1 MFRDV
6 ENHATFITPHTSSP
20 QTLVFL
26 NSMALHANRKL
37 MPARSFIVGI
47 QIFVFYFLS
56 PAFAIQELPGTPWSL
71 LEQQREQI
79 LQIGSD
85 DEAFAFFQSPTKP
98 QGQGSRT
105 RSKPQSSPP
114 SVNLSEEI
122 KETIT
127 TYLAA
132 LAVTAH
138 AQEFRKRIGH
148 SSASPPSPEAGLGE
162 SQFQWITKHVPLN
175 SLEPVMDFYQQVSAL
190 SQMTSQPLPPGND
203 FAKFASYYDQT
214 YQDWDDSPLSWVNIF
229 QQHGRK
235 GIEARLLEYWQAPDQ
250 LADGHTPSPSTQ
262 HAYAGHY
269 IRTRLLPMFRAT
281 LLTQIIR
288 LEATAYE
295 TARET
300 WHHIQQWQQREQ
312 TKSAATRL
320 CGTWQWLVHNHQ
332 NHGDRKGTIT
342 FSPPDQPSPSQ
353 LEPTIISIQGDTV
366 YLKWTFPQGYQEDS
380 LLISN
385 HDTHLE
391 GTFKNS
397 LGPHGSISGK
407 RLSSCR
413 S

>member
-1 MFRDV
+1 
-6 ENHATFITPHTSSP
+6 
-20 QTLVFL
+20 
-26 NSMALHANRKL
+26 MALHAKRKL
-37 MPARSFIVGI
+37 MQALSCIAV
-47 QIFVFYFLS
+47 QIFVFCSLS
-56 PAFAIQELPGTPWSL
+56 PAFANQGLAGTPWSL
-71 LEQQREQI
+71 LEQHREQI
-79 LQIGSD
+79 LQISSD
-85 DEAFAFFQSPTKP
+85 DEAFAFFQSTTKP
-98 QGQGSRT
+98 QVKGSRT
-105 RSKPQSSPP
+105 RTKSQSPP
-114 SVNLSEEI
+114 PMVNLSEEI

-138 AQEFRKRIGH
+138 VQEFRKRIL
-148 SSASPPSPEAGLGE
+148 SASSTNSPSPEAGPGE
-162 SQFQWITKHVPLN
+162 AQFQWIMKQSSLQT
-175 SLEPVMDFYQQVSAL
+175 LEPVMQLDQQVSAW
-190 SQMTSQPLPPGND
+190 SKISSQPLPPAND

-214 YQDWDDSPLSWVNIF
+214 YQDGDDSPLSWINIF

-250 LADGHTPSPSTQ
+250 LANRHTPSPSTQ
-262 HAYAGHY
+262 HAYADHY
-269 IRTRLLPMFRAT
+269 IGTRLLPMFRAT

-295 TARET
+295 QARET
-300 WHHIQQWQQREQ
+300 WHTIQEWQQQEQ
-312 TKSAATRL
+312 TKSATTRL

-353 LEPTIISIQGDTV
+353 LEPTIIAIQGDTV